1 MKYYQVYKV
10 KSPFPPPHPR
20 TFHISRLGNGYP
32 GDDHFSPE
40 TPGYSKPSGFQIA
53 LAAACTQAWPQSRAN
68 SGTYCISECEAGE
81 AGEGTGGEGGLGGTQ
96 PKGILLNSFNTC
108 SLSNMT
114 TREPQTLKQQPRR
127 QRQIS
132 RPKWVG
138 ITVTLQLHIYTLLS
152 TNLSANFRSF
162 QGGQRARRAAEIKAV
177 SLSREGHSAP
187 SSVATPAF
195 LRPHARR
202 PRRGAGSLRAGVAR
216 GRPAA
221 PGRDPRSRRPP
232 RAPPWPRRF
241 RA

>member
-1 MKYYQVYKV
+1 MII
-10 KSPFPPPHPR
+10 
-20 TFHISRLGNGYP
+20 FHLKLLDTQSQAAFKLHWLLPVRRP
-32 GDDHFSPE
+32 GLKAGP
-40 TPGYSKPSGFQIA
+40 
-53 LAAACTQAWPQSRAN
+53 TQARIVFLNVKLGRRGREP
-68 SGTYCISECEAGE
+68 
-81 AGEGTGGEGGLGGTQ
+81 GGRGGWGGTQ

-108 SLSNMT
+108 SLSNT
-114 TREPQTLKQQPRR
+114 RTREPQTLKQQPQR